1 MGLDPKAVH
10 LPLFPSSRRNPYN
23 LPLAAIRN
31 RPASLRSLPRR
42 AAPPAPS
49 TPRSSASRSRSARRS
64 TSSSQHRPFPCE
76 DEQGLAQHAT
86 VYVYRLS
93 DAEAGSVLR
102 RHAAS
107 RPLVFLYV
115 SCAVEDT
122 HSNGNDRLSST
133 GREKLDAHTR
143 DSSRHRGKGQQP
155 REGRRKEGR
164 EEGAQEGVSGQGR
177 GERSG
182 FDSCFFAE
190 EGQEANGATR
200 RRDELQPQ
208 PTRPND
214 DAGGGAE
221 EGQGERH
228 PLRFYLRTR
237 FWCPNSRTVS
247 DPFVVTQ
254 LPLSPADPEK
264 AFALS
269 SSSASLPSPASS
281 SSPSSSCAAP
291 SSPFLPPPA
300 SRLPSLQEGAS
311 EGHSLADCRCSPGS
325 HNPAPGR
332 DAEKLETRVP
342 SESDGEKP
350 RTQIA
355 VGTRDS
361 ERESAHA
368 GHSRI
373 SPEEQAGARAGGK
386 ASSVNRRRENRAVP
400 LTHAPCVS
408 FFVEDESEKALGGWP
423 GCRSFVVSLAA
434 LLEEIRHAAAFLSS
448 VFAPAIRKSWTSK
461 TTETA
466 PRHSQQPPEP
476 LTSSFSP
483 SSSPS
488 SSSPSSSYRSSSYPS
503 SSFPSASSSTPSS
516 SLFPSSPSASLGPL
530 WIQRRGASVPA
541 RSGEAV
547 AGLVFVS
554 LLRWVAECFL
564 LHLAGAFSPPAS
576 QAERNSAEDGSDDE
590 RREEGGS
597 QGRTVEDE
605 ASEANEGFSS
615 VHVLVVLLLSLMIQ
629 QSPKRVSLLFFE
641 CWVERLRQD
650 PAQWKDAA
658 LLPLLLTFLHPVQ
671 SLCVSLARTSGTFLE
686 ALLASTQARV
696 FARVGAQLVAVHDKL
711 RETLLSPLPS
721 SSSLRAPSPEA
732 SLHGNDSAQR
742 EGSVD
747 KGQIDPALLSGRG
760 LQCGEAQSR
769 KEDAQVQNRG
779 GSASREARRRR
790 GDVYRLCATQR
801 ALAAA
806 LDILCCYISSRYVS
820 RLEALCV
827 LPGVASLRPRS
838 TAPAG
843 VLPVWCALRAKAPQ
857 RRSPRDCLH
866 VISDLRGPQGLGVSV
881 SPRGRDL
888 DGALRLVEAVKKA
901 LPVALA
907 VELLHTARGL
917 HAERPEGALD
927 EIAPDDRQ
935 TAGSEILAPTQDGGA
950 VGRGDRER
958 TQTRGE
964 AKRKILWTC
973 PCKEESESRGRPP
986 ASASVTAALRLTV
999 FPLSLLLRNGAWEQT
1014 IGEMPEQNRRNLRA
1028 KESLTFSLPAV
1039 WTADVARQ
1047 LTQTFLPF
1055 QSLSTASR
1063 SSSPGSSPSYPRC
1076 RPPRSPSPNPL
1087 PWPSAPSVSLSSLP
1101 SETVSRSPQPR
1112 RPQAVASE
1120 SARERGRQAQK
1131 LHAVFWRP
1139 CRASSAQLAFQ
1150 ALANAEVRSC
1160 AWSCVSL
1167 YNRIRAV
1174 LSQAAFAA
1182 LRRERLANLSP
1193 TEAEEKACRGRGE
1206 ETNQH
1211 EDVEE
1216 RKSPGGRGRWEKR
1229 PDADRRVGK
1238 DPSDA
1243 EDAGDNSEDEFI
1255 VSVGLELHRHLAAVR
1270 RRWSRFSSPLRFS
1283 ACDALVSPSV
1293 LGAGPCGDAHCAGCH
1308 TAEGSGASGATEGK
1322 QAAQASRG
1330 DESGNACPSF
1340 LSHLFSL
1347 SHLLHLTTQYFQL
1360 SGAPPD
1366 LAASIVRLL
1375 GSSFN
1380 KLADLLLG
1388 TPQSL
1393 SFPPPS
1399 GPSSSCPSSPCSSS
1413 PCSSPCSSSPCSS
1426 PCSSSP
1432 CSSPCSSSFFSSSS
1446 PPRSVSLP
1454 APSSFS
1460 PACVWPFFS
1469 ASALRCAPLSSA
1481 SLCRLRSSLLS
1492 ASCLLLASFLTL
1504 LSEVLRSLAASP
1516 CHVCHAFRLLQLFEL
1531 LPSRPKKQTRFP
1543 ASRGSATPPAEPQTT
1558 PPSRRGAATLD
1569 RAYSQSSPVSAE
1581 PAGKQREGREERESR
1596 RATEAE
1602 AGREARAAEHEQR
1615 KETRDTREWIRRRKG
1630 EAQTSTSCRRSPG
1643 SREASQGGSSV
1654 VCLDGGAGEKRER
1667 EGEGLEGREI
1677 KKAALASLI
1686 SRLFQSHLAGPPPCA
1701 CALETNSERSCPAR
1715 LSLRSLAPPSASAA
1729 RGPWLSPDVAPGRLV
1744 DCLFRAQ
1751 SSSLEFVGALL
1762 EVLAD
1767 ACGAEKRRRNH
1778 AVARRDADAE
1788 VRKETQ
1794 TAESSTS
1801 AAAAPALLALAEPVD
1816 VRPDGVREGRRRR
1829 ETASRTTEWQG
1840 NATEIPISYSSVSG
1854 DNGFGQPRKRHRGE
1868 TPEDPTTADEGET
1881 EAEEGSEGNQEEAE
1895 LLEKEGSPG
1904 CLGSERRAFWSPQV
1918 ERDQAYLR
1926 HCVAPAL
1933 LDWLG
1938 FFFAPPSGVFH
1949 RLLPALHTSLF
1960 ACFSRSLQA
1969 HKEEANGRRTP
1980 ELSRGFES
1988 VLTESERPN
1997 SFLPEDVPPSFSSPS
2012 LSSCSPRVAI
2022 SASSRP
2028 SSLVSGDGARS
2039 PSPPLPS
2046 HASNTAAPY
2055 PHASSTQV
2063 ASPPLPSPSLGWGL
2077 SRPCASSASRPT
2089 WGRVAAKFCPFQGDP
2104 TCPSDWVANSGGR
2117 GERGEAARREEPR
2130 VAGGRGAD
2138 DEMQCVDEMAKRR
2151 EDKDDE
2157 EGRAQTR
2164 NASVCFFSSVSRAQ
2178 ETKTRQRLA
2187 ALLLRL
2193 LNVERDLLALPPS
2206 LAHFSGTVLS
2216 SFVDAHY
2223 FHFLLA
2229 YCSPFAS
2236 SRTVDGEL
2244 NAKTKSCSQEK
2255 ETDRDSMA
2263 ETVFLLCELHL
2274 HALVRVAARRSRAA
2288 TKRLQQFRVFDF
2300 LSVHLLSPSADASP
2314 CISAARAPA
2323 VRVSSRRRFAGRSR
2337 EGRAAAS
2344 RLASPALAS
2353 DGRKRGRVR
2362 EKKAGKNSKD
2372 GASEE
2377 QAEGCEHG
2385 DTNRDGVEARDG
2397 RRRNGPEQGD
2407 RWRGG
2412 RGARK
2417 ADSRCATRSS
2427 RRSSRDGRQGRTT
2440 EPGSSE
2446 VVVSKPD
2453 QWCKLSRVSPS
2464 HSSPSRSD
2472 SPNSSIF
2479 SSLTPSS
2486 SSSVSSASVL
2496 SSSVLS
2502 SSFSSSSFSSSSFSS
2517 SSFSSSSVSS
2527 SSVSSSS
2534 LPSASPSSVSLSPVS
2549 SLAASCTSSCANSPE
2564 RSGGE
2569 AGSRG
2574 VSVSLS
2580 LRRAVLSTRSSRTSP
2595 VPWPSHSRPASGVSL
2610 PCFTPTAACKPDSPL
2625 SLAATTVSPLSLAA
2639 PAVSFRAP
2647 ETRVWR
2653 RDPLTKPEDGP
2664 APQFAASPKG
2674 CLSPAR
2680 RTASWA
2686 PTTAA
2691 EAASSGRL
2699 GNAGRVAFP
2708 DGREPRAGDSK
2719 WRGGSPEAQG
2729 RKGSQAKTHGRKA
2742 AKRKEERRHEPGQR
2756 REGDGESVRRRSVSS
2771 GASCH
2776 KPRNKDRK
2784 RKREKRRLA
2793 ASPTRL
2799 SPGGRSGEPLPSGR
2813 LMRPFIP
2820 PLRLDAL
2827 PPPASYRDLQPP
2839 SEAGMVSYGPTSR
2852 PATAKAVSSRSRL
2865 RPTVSSRRARRA
2877 SRRSGPEAE
2886 GRRPDQARGK
2896 GAEKAGREG
2905 RDSQGAE
2912 EKGSE
2917 GEQKCAQE
2925 WQTQQVGRDA
2935 EGRETHAEDERRER
2949 PSPGERRTARHRGG
2963 QDPEDAGLPL
2973 ASDGV
2978 ASFSRSRSVGEKRS
2992 LSPPEPRRPS
3002 LSSAAPLRSAESA
3015 SASPRLPSPPSN
3027 PSCELGRNA
3036 EESPEVSDS
3045 RKESGMKRSGP
3056 HGSVAPPPAAIPP
3069 ERPVFV
3075 RPVDAAPCEDALDPA
3090 KDSEREKETPES
3102 PTVSASSS
3110 RLCLAANPRFLSAS
3124 SPASDSPWPAPAGG
3138 EPGVSS
3144 RWRQSCGAAGGQRRA
3159 PQRGAKREHPIP
3171 GLVLS
3176 PVSSSTSLA
3185 ANGLG
3190 PLSLGS
3196 RNGASQLH
3204 FHPSPAPSGSA
3215 LLDACR
3221 RGRETS
3227 DGLGLLS
3234 RGRAVGVA
3242 LQEAPTTVYPPQRWS
3257 FTRRP
3262 SASLSYPSSFSA
3274 EKGGSSACPYN
3285 LLRRFA
3291 SETGSFASQSNRQ
3304 PSRGH
3309 VQAASAV
3316 PRPCRRRRRF
3326 PDCLS
3331 LQRDHTASSTALLS
3345 RKSVPSVGRGETAPK
3360 AEAAGWW
3367 WRPRS
3372 RPAYHCGGHSP
3383 RANGAEVEPETG
3395 EAGDCKGENTRMQDG
3410 TAGTGTGSGGSGE
3423 TPRGEAPIG
3432 EAQMPSASETGKE
3445 TGMHAE
3451 ICVARTL
3458 SHTDSLPSFRPTR
3471 DAFFWKVP
3479 EAASAGPAIRSL
3491 ASPPTVSP
3499 RVCLPGGDRRTPGR
3513 ALRYTTTDAE
3523 EKVRDREDVDRKE
3536 TSKGAGDVPAL
3547 SPTGAARHKP
3557 PFFPETDLV
3566 GNAGLSPQ
3574 APSGPPGPSVEPQK
3588 SVPSPGGASSN
3599 RGRDVA
3605 LPASSRCSLASLP
3618 GSSGVRSSCLALP
3631 LTSAAE
3637 VPGSPWR
3644 RPSHLVKLSAFC
3656 SPRPAAGGCL
3666 TRPRQRAFSWQPHP
3680 FEKLCLLAALVTPRI
3695 RGREQLQSGSTNS
3708 LKEGAVPSSSASP
3721 SSSCCPSS
3729 GSSHSSSSLSSSSA
3743 SLFAEPESNDRA
3755 ASGKAGRGASP
3766 PGETREGGGDG
3777 AQIGDAASRLCEREE
3792 GDGSEGDAAPDGEL
3806 GAERRESR
3814 SAIPCWVAEPPAL
3827 VVRPSAQS
3835 EEEGTPEDQ
3844 QVETTAKRLS
3854 VSLVPPLLFP
3864 WGLSPGLVSTASR
3877 VAPGLLVVWEE
3888 ARFLLREGDREEA
3901 KARANVEWVERNV
3914 NERWLSRNTRQASC
3928 PAYFASLS
3936 PGPSV
3941 PLPYPEEPSS
3951 PAPCARPLSFAS
3963 LSSASAAAASGSPL
3977 FADLSVA
3984 GVSPSVSFGF
3994 EANGDRSQGEP
4005 QRDRTHPGDPGA
4017 PSLETLITGA
4027 MAAQSEQRLC
4037 REGRL
4042 HAVAVVLIVALLIQ
4056 EKRGLLSSD
4065 GREGLDALVSP
4076 PSTRYDRLSSPSFPS
4091 RRDNTGSATP
4101 DLLRTA
4107 RRTGGHSGEER
4118 EAQRRSEVESREE
4131 DTRRG
4136 GVSTRS
4142 GDSCEEKKEDQRKE
4156 RQEGSTGDCLCS
4168 GALIPSTSPS
4178 PSPSRGSTLC
4188 ASTPDSPAQGT
4199 PGGCTLG
4206 FARLLPLLQNHLSF
4220 ASRVARNRRG
4230 TRAVSGE
4237 RGRWKAADGER
4248 RATRGDEENSRGEST
4263 RSRREK
4269 RHEAHLGS
4277 SVRTAA
4283 RAMDSP
4289 RSSYCASDRESDA
4302 RENEDEEEREEA
4314 TNRDF
4319 FRHLVC
4325 FTRRHL
4331 GLPGCRLL
4339 KLLAAGVFP
4348 DTLEAQESKIGT
4360 GMYGSVW
4367 KCATAFPEVP
4377 FVAVKRVSAPID
4389 EKSHLIFSSTFHE
4402 VVCLDAF
4409 RLATPLLSELFDF
4422 GLSACD
4428 GLLTYTIN
4436 MKLYGST
4443 LGEWR
4448 RGIFAQCSSQPWF
4461 ALLEGR
4467 RREQER
4473 EEEEQGREEEESV
4486 EFQRA
4491 FLPLLLGIF
4500 RQIACAVAALHA
4512 RGILH
4517 CDLKCDNV
4525 LVDFSTLL
4533 PIPRQPLAP
4542 LPSRPRRR
4550 SLAEK
4555 EEEETERGRGDRCE
4569 SFLSLHA
4576 QDAGGGAEKRG
4587 LYENEGAP
4595 ESGRT
4600 IAHAKNPKHGECDGL
4615 SGENGRHVVGEA
4627 NCGRSPPVACWP
4639 SSSPEKTP
4647 VFSRS
4652 SWEREEGEEDS
4663 PVLTPVVLSHGV
4675 LLMPQV
4681 ALSDF
4686 GEACVLAKKWEQPK
4700 TRSRGTEVNKSPELL
4715 HVVVLAEDS
4724 AEASECGCASFPE
4737 TPRES
4742 GGAAGGRAEEGAKGE
4757 RLRPTRQ
4764 RRVRLSER
4772 EAKRASP
4779 ETKQPDTQ
4787 KQASRGAPDLPSS
4800 LPESGLYGSHSP
4812 ALRAAN
4818 KGDDDS
4824 SNPVLCSLA
4833 PALPSRLRLA
4843 SSAMAADVW
4852 ALGCLFFELVT
4863 GHFLF
4868 ASNPCFYLRLSGRL
4882 PLLDG
4887 FARERLDAVHPLLVP
4902 FLRRLLRR
4910 DAARRPSASQVVSL
4924 VDALLLAVFHW
4935 RGTDSGGV
4943 TSEKARKT
4951 QGERRSKAERTPA
4964 KQPRRRSQRRHTGGV
4979 RGEKGTAG
4987 TGHEEREREG
4997 QGEAQDVEE
5006 REESDGEAREDVK
5019 RGTKQKQSWG
5029 VQTGARDACE
5039 DGRCDARAE
5048 WNETYLS
5055 LAGCRFYLGMSPSP
5069 VRGAGITQEATQ
5081 TPQRRADT
5089 AGSKN
5094 DRHAKDEEMESIPE
5108 VTRHAGT
5115 HSLVDSSGFSRNVS
5129 QTTTQTRREATQEAS
5144 CISLRVAGTHER
5156 ETDRSRFSGGDC
5168 DASDADPGTES
5179 EGEQETGDWFREQ
5192 ELDRGAL
5199 FSCGD
5204 FWAFDAP
5211 GRSGCML
5218 RVLRDVEIWMLPGDS
5233 SCRKTFSAPKSS
5245 VASPSFL
5252 APRIASSLLSG
5263 DAGWRAQAPRLN
5275 RFLSRFSFIVDC
5287 RKPLRLPRKGQR
5299 TQMHTCAVLP
5309 SRPPS
5314 PSRSARSVALS
5325 PRFLGLGEAEAS
5337 ADPPAVKGWKTEN
5350 TARHQV
5356 CRCSR
5361 FTSRSLPPSVS
5372 GWRRVLSFSA
5382 FCLSGGWSAAS
5393 DEEGERGD
5401 ERPGA
5406 GGTAGSKEGRQM
5418 GRKDSGSLGTGN
5430 ASYRFP
5436 EDRFSAVVGQEGGE
5450 PCVRNN
5456 SARVLDF
5463 KAKARTENELRKGGK
5478 KRKLGTRPWLRRDKA
5493 FAAFL
5498 PALFDFLREAA
5509 ACGARVLLVDE
5520 EGPLR
5525 PGDDTEGFGELREES
5540 EAETQESVSI
5550 ACAIALVMEG
5560 LSLDPFRAAN
5570 LLSSQ
5575 CIYTSLTAATRNV
5588 LSTLFRERLRTAKR
5602 PTFFFHAGP
5611 REGTRVGSP
5620 LLAKKQRDASAFS
5633 QTKAEKRMNGV
5644 RPLDDVAADRE
5655 TAGSRHCFQKN
5666 RRDRRMNTGLNDAF
5680 ARPST
5685 LRDRSNPASW
5695 VCSVFPR
5702 MREMGQDRREE
5713 TDGRKGKVQTSAGET
5728 EALFV
5733 SSLSCLC
5740 GSCVWRPTARSFA
5753 DLCFL
5758 SQKGD
5763 NLVTG
5768 SSCVAS
5774 PSSFSTGS
5782 HFAFAFS
5789 SFGQPFSICQA
5800 SACCSWNGVPG
5811 GGAQDAEARRCLSQL
5826 SGSKVEERREGR
5838 REDRATGES
5847 WICCCRMCPLRGLC
5861 SVYTVHIRAAYGLSG
5876 LAGIS
5881 WRLLFLFPRAEAP
5894 RGGEEVQRKRS
5905 KQEGQ
5910 RRDLN
5915 VNASIFSLLHLLA
5928 GGRTGQLE
5936 CTYSGLQDLTEGPI
5950 ANAEEVSLSQLLH
5963 RPVASSSLGCFS
5975 SPGCGC
5981 LGAGD
5986 CREGQTE
5993 ARRKNER
6000 QGQEDGSGAE
6010 TTARDEQGDEKEQ
6023 RVASD
6028 HAFAPG
6034 NCDTV
6039 RHVQWK
6045 YFRCR
6050 NCHLLSFA
6058 LGFPSSGC
6066 VTQGRG
6072 EETEAEDEGRYER
6085 SRTFEAETDTEGSE
6099 KDARETGDL
6108 EQSRDRRFQNRQ
6120 QSAAPATAQRREK
6133 RDRFRLCAILA
6144 FPVHHSGR
6152 QRSGGLQVVGEAR
6165 EMPGEIRSGVEREW
6179 CAEDAGRVCLPTCCI
6194 EADEEEGESK
6204 DEASTTGGDS
6214 GRTGASVHGGTER
6227 KWKERDLRE
6236 GGHPGNQRE
6245 ISEEKDR
6252 LTFDAR
6258 SIGRQEVQEK
6268 SPQSEKRGGLRR
6280 RKEAPHGK
6288 DRRQREEEERTSNS
6302 CCFQETH
6309 ATDHGSEWSGSEAS
6323 PRARRPVLTELLLSD
6338 VLFCQDWQNDRH
6350 FQNLR

>member
-1 MGLDPKAVH
+1 METTVSH
-10 LPLFPSSRRNPYN
+10 R
-23 LPLAAIRN
+23 LAAKNWTRTHEIQADTGEK
-31 RPASLRSLPRR
+31 AS
-42 AAPPAPS
+42 
-49 TPRSSASRSRSARRS
+49 
-64 TSSSQHRPFPCE
+64 
-76 DEQGLAQHAT
+76 
-86 VYVYRLS
+86 
-93 DAEAGSVLR
+93 
-102 RHAAS
+102 
-107 RPLVFLYV
+107 
-115 SCAVEDT
+115 
-122 HSNGNDRLSST
+122 N
-133 GREKLDAHTR
+133 
-143 DSSRHRGKGQQP
+143 RGKDDEKKEEKKEP
-155 REGRRKEGR
+155 RKG
-164 EEGAQEGVSGQGR
+164 
-177 GERSG
+177 
-182 FDSCFFAE
+182 
-190 EGQEANGATR
+190 
-200 RRDELQPQ
+200 
-208 PTRPND
+208 
-214 DAGGGAE
+214 
-221 EGQGERH
+221 
-228 PLRFYLRTR
+228 
-237 FWCPNSRTVS
+237 RTVS

-950 VGRGDRER
+950 
-958 TQTRGE
+958 
-964 AKRKILWTC
+964 
-973 PCKEESESRGRPP
+973 
-986 ASASVTAALRLTV
+986 
-999 FPLSLLLRNGAWEQT
+999 
-1014 IGEMPEQNRRNLRA
+1014 
-1028 KESLTFSLPAV
+1028 
-1039 WTADVARQ
+1039 
-1047 LTQTFLPF
+1047 
-1055 QSLSTASR
+1055 
-1063 SSSPGSSPSYPRC
+1063 
-1076 RPPRSPSPNPL
+1076 
-1087 PWPSAPSVSLSSLP
+1087 
-1101 SETVSRSPQPR
+1101 
-1112 RPQAVASE
+1112 
-1120 SARERGRQAQK
+1120 
-1131 LHAVFWRP
+1131 
-1139 CRASSAQLAFQ
+1139 LAFQ

-1243 EDAGDNSEDEFI
+1243 EDA
-1255 VSVGLELHRHLAAVR
+1255 
-1270 RRWSRFSSPLRFS
+1270 
-1283 ACDALVSPSV
+1283 
-1293 LGAGPCGDAHCAGCH
+1293 
-1308 TAEGSGASGATEGK
+1308 
-1322 QAAQASRG
+1322 
-1330 DESGNACPSF
+1330 
-1340 LSHLFSL
+1340 
-1347 SHLLHLTTQYFQL
+1347 
-1360 SGAPPD
+1360 
-1366 LAASIVRLL
+1366 
-1375 GSSFN
+1375 
-1380 KLADLLLG
+1380 
-1388 TPQSL
+1388 
-1393 SFPPPS
+1393 
-1399 GPSSSCPSSPCSSS
+1399 
-1413 PCSSPCSSSPCSS
+1413 
-1426 PCSSSP
+1426 
-1432 CSSPCSSSFFSSSS
+1432 
-1446 PPRSVSLP
+1446 
-1454 APSSFS
+1454 
-1460 PACVWPFFS
+1460 
-1469 ASALRCAPLSSA
+1469 
-1481 SLCRLRSSLLS
+1481 
-1492 ASCLLLASFLTL
+1492 
-1504 LSEVLRSLAASP
+1504 VLRSLAASP

-2407 RWRGG
+2407 
-2412 RGARK
+2412 
-2417 ADSRCATRSS
+2417 
-2427 RRSSRDGRQGRTT
+2427 
-2440 EPGSSE
+2440 
-2446 VVVSKPD
+2446 
-2453 QWCKLSRVSPS
+2453 
-2464 HSSPSRSD
+2464 
-2472 SPNSSIF
+2472 
-2479 SSLTPSS
+2479 
-2486 SSSVSSASVL
+2486 
-2496 SSSVLS
+2496 
-2502 SSFSSSSFSSSSFSS
+2502 
-2517 SSFSSSSVSS
+2517 
-2527 SSVSSSS
+2527 
-2534 LPSASPSSVSLSPVS
+2534 
-2549 SLAASCTSSCANSPE
+2549 SPE

-4248 RATRGDEENSRGEST
+4248 RATR
-4263 RSRREK
+4263 
-4269 RHEAHLGS
+4269 
-4277 SVRTAA
+4277 
-4283 RAMDSP
+4283 
-4289 RSSYCASDRESDA
+4289 
-4302 RENEDEEEREEA
+4302 
-4314 TNRDF
+4314 
-4319 FRHLVC
+4319 
-4325 FTRRHL
+4325 
-4331 GLPGCRLL
+4331 
-4339 KLLAAGVFP
+4339 
-4348 DTLEAQESKIGT
+4348 